1 MPRVNGNSPGASRA
15 ASAGTSAGPYT
26 RGTGSPQDVSGR
38 RSLPLIEDSSQ
49 RDVAVLPRRVG
60 VALGLE
66 NRQRRAQPRARVAR
80 LDDLVH
86 VAALGGHVRVGE
98 LLAILAD
105 ARLAEAGIGGRLQLA
120 LVQDVDGALRPPHGD
135 LGGRKSGVGGAPG
148 GVGGAEVVCAA
159 LRPGRGG

>member
-60 VALGLE
+60 VALCLE
-66 NRQRRAQPRARVAR
+66 NRQRRAQPRPRVAR

-86 VAALGGHVRVGE
+86 VAAPGGHPRGGE

-105 ARLAEAGIGGRLQLA
+105 TGLAEAGIGGPPQPNAVL
-120 LVQDVDGALRPPHGD
+120 DG
-135 LGGRKSGVGGAPG
+135 
-148 GVGGAEVVCAA
+148 
-159 LRPGRGG
+159 

>member
-38 RSLPLIEDSSQ
+38 RSLPLIKDSSQ

-60 VALGLE
+60 VPLGLE

-86 VAALGGHVRVGE
+86 VAPLGGPRAGGGP
-98 LLAILAD
+98 LPIPPD
-105 ARLAEAGIGGRLQLA
+105 ARPPGTGVARA
-120 LVQDVDGALRPPHGD
+120 RPH
-135 LGGRKSGVGGAPG
+135 APLYG
-148 GVGGAEVVCAA
+148 EG
-159 LRPGRGG
+159 

>member
-1 MPRVNGNSPGASRA
+1 MPRVNGNWPGASRA

-66 NRQRRAQPRARVAR
+66 NRPRRAQPRARVAR

-86 VAALGGHVRVGE
+86 VAALRGHVRGGE

-105 ARLAEAGIGGRLQLA
+105 ARPAEGR
-120 LVQDVDGALRPPHGD
+120 
-135 LGGRKSGVGGAPG
+135 VGGPRAPT
-148 GVGGAEVVCAA
+148 A
-159 LRPGRGG
+159 LQ

>member
-26 RGTGSPQDVSGR
+26 RFTGSPQDVSGS
-38 RSLPLIEDSSQ
+38 RSLPLIEESSQ

-60 VALGLE
+60 VALGSQDG
-66 NRQRRAQPRARVAR
+66 QRRAQPRARVTR

-86 VAALGGHVRVGE
+86 VAALGGHVWVGE

-105 ARLAEAGIGGRLQLA
+105 ARLAKGRGVARRLELA
-120 LVQDVDGALRPPHGD
+120 PVPDVDGAL
-135 LGGRKSGVGGAPG
+135 
-148 GVGGAEVVCAA
+148 
-159 LRPGRGG
+159 